1 MQLRLS
7 LGSAFKTKKALSPTN
22 YQLPMRGRLGRQ
34 WSVLAIDLPAML
46 QLHVDPPKGQ
56 QPPSFASLRGLTFCS
71 HLKVRG
77 AFTSDNAYTPETL
90 PREMSFSTAAKTK
103 WTDTCVAASPRAIV
117 TGFSSRRPRGGL
129 GRDGAMP
136 SQWAMPC
143 HATPCYAMPC

>member
-103 WTDTCVAASPRAIV
+103 WTDTCVAASPRAMQILQDV
-117 TGFSSRRPRGGL
+117 HSFAFLQTQKIQCTMFVKQI
-129 GRDGAMP
+129 D
-136 SQWAMPC
+136 C
-143 HATPCYAMPC
+143 F